1 MITIY
6 NPMYSA
12 VYKRLIDDNEV
23 SKTLIDTLFH
33 SKLCVKK
40 IDGCDDHY
48 ISKSN
53 SFVYYSKFDA
63 VFLEGPNK
71 LDKIVLE
78 LYRVV
83 KPDFKISF
91 MMEFIGEKGHYR
103 GLVEGKEKNNSQT
116 HLDKVISI
124 FGGGF
129 SKSWELKV
137 EIDEQYDDSP
147 EYKTIINALQRISCD
162 EKLREEMLP
171 EHIDDLLVARQ
182 KQLAEMIQFSASLGA
197 TPEQIAAQLNIPIT
211 DVETIIKGL
220 TK

>member
-1 MITIY
+1 
-6 NPMYSA
+6 MYSA

-23 SKTLIDTLFH
+23 SKALIDTLFH

-40 IDGCDDHY
+40 IDGGDDYY

-71 LDKIVLE
+71 LDKIMLE

-103 GLVEGKEKNNSQT
+103 GIAEDKGKNNTQT

-129 SKSWELKV
+129 CNSWELQV

-182 KQLAEMIQFSASLGA
+182 NQLSAMIKFSASLGA
-197 TPEQIAAQLNIPIT
+197 TPDQISAQLNIPISE
-211 DVETIIKGL
+211 VETAIKGL
-220 TK
+220 T

>member
-1 MITIY
+1 M
-6 NPMYSA
+6 
-12 VYKRLIDDNEV
+12 
-23 SKTLIDTLFH
+23 
-33 SKLCVKK
+33 
-40 IDGCDDHY
+40 
-48 ISKSN
+48 
-53 SFVYYSKFDA
+53 YYSKFDA
-63 VFLEGPNK
+63 VFLEGPDK

-182 KQLAEMIQFSASLGA
+182 KQLSAMIKLSSSLGA
-197 TPEQIAAQLNIPIT
+197 TPEQIATQLNIPISE
-211 DVETIIKGL
+211 VESVIKGL

>member
-1 MITIY
+1 MITVY
-6 NPMYSA
+6 NPMYNA
-12 VYKRLIDDNEV
+12 VYKRLMDDNEV
-23 SKTLIDTLFH
+23 STALLDTLFH

-40 IDGCDDHY
+40 IDGGDDHY

-53 SFVYYSKFDA
+53 SFVSYSKFDA

-71 LDKIVLE
+71 LDKIMLE

-83 KPDFKISF
+83 KPDFKICF
-91 MMEFIGEKGHYR
+91 IMEFIGEKGHYR
-103 GLVEGKEKNNSQT
+103 GIAEGKDKDNSQT
-116 HLDKVISI
+116 HFDKVISI

-129 SKSWELKV
+129 CNSWELKV

-147 EYKTIINALQRISCD
+147 EYQTIINALQRISCD

-182 KQLAEMIQFSASLGA
+182 KQLAEMIKFSASLGA
-197 TPEQIAAQLNIPIT
+197 TPDQIATQLNIPIS
-211 DVETIIKGL
+211 DVESVIKGL
-220 TK
+220 K